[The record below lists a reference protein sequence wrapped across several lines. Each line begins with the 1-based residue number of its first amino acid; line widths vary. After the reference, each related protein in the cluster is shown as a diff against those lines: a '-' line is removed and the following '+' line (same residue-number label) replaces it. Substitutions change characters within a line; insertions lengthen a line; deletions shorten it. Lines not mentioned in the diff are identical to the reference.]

1 MRKSSKKLLL
11 AAGAVVGILLL
22 LIAALGIKFM
32 AELSKMHPLE
42 TKEIT
47 SGIYALNDGTVNMYL
62 MKDAGGFIAF
72 DAGNDLK
79 KIKQEMKKLDID
91 PEKVTAVFLTHSDW
105 DHVAAVALFKNA
117 TIYLPREEEQMI
129 NGTTARFY
137 VTKNKIDF
145 KYKPVDGN
153 AIIKTTGREIRGI
166 ATPGHTPGSMSYLV
180 DDKFLFTGDSLSLQS
195 GRAGLFSRFINM
207 DNDTQLQSLKALARI
222 KSIKYIFTA
231 HHGYSDNF
239 TEAFQDIN

>member
-11 AAGAVVGILLL
+11 TAGAVVGILLL

-32 AELSKMHPLE
+32 AELRKMHPLE

-47 SGIYALNDGTVNMYL
+47 SGIYGLNDGTVNMYL

-79 KIKQEMKKLDID
+79 KIKLEMKKLDID

-117 TIYLPREEEQMI
+117 IIYLPREEEQMI
-129 NGTTARFY
+129 NGGTARFY
-137 VTKNKIDF
+137 VTKNQIDF
-145 KYKPVDGN
+145 K
-153 AIIKTTGREIRGI
+153 I
-166 ATPGHTPGSMSYLV
+166 
-180 DDKFLFTGDSLSLQS
+180 SLS
-195 GRAGLFSRFINM
+195 
-207 DNDTQLQSLKALARI
+207 
-222 KSIKYIFTA
+222 TA
-231 HHGYSDNF
+231 M
-239 TEAFQDIN
+239 Q